1 MFAAMI
7 AIGLLSALE
16 LPAGSSPGPVTFP
29 FFPDTLHTFVWLNW
43 GLVPTTRIAAVLDT
57 EETNVLHLGRRMGLP
72 NPPDVTQDQWR
83 RSYITIIRRNWHL
96 LPYDQLLELLDWTPE
111 QLAYTLREDDFLYVK
126 LGLLK
131 PNCAPLRFI
140 PPNEAA
146 RHREA
151 AIAELLKQ
159 EFPDGL
165 RLDGEPLFAFVKDL
179 SEAPA
184 QASQTQKDSQF
195 SPRYCS
201 SYFML
206 YGDPYL
212 ETDTPAYPDG
222 YLARL
227 AQSGVDSVWLQAVL
241 YKLAPFPWDATLSA
255 RWEERLK
262 NLGKLVADAKTRGI
276 GVYLYLNEPRA
287 MPLAFFDAHP
297 GLRGVTEGDHAALCT
312 SAPDVQHY
320 IRESV
325 ATICRAVPDL
335 AGFFTITASE
345 NLTNCWSHHRGAD
358 CPRCNVRG
366 AETVIPELNALI
378 VQGIHKTPSNAQLI
392 AWDWGWPDDKAQAMI
407 QRLPEAVSFMSV
419 SEWSIPIQRGGVASE
434 VGEYSISAVGPG
446 PRATRHWAWAK
457 ERGLKTIAKVQAGN
471 TWELSAVPY
480 IPALENVAQHAA
492 NLRTAGVG
500 GLMLGWTLGGCPS
513 PNLEVF
519 AELGA
524 PGAGDVPTAL
534 RTVAERRFGSAAAP
548 HIVEAWTA
556 FSNAFREYPYHGGTL
571 YSGPQQMG
579 PANPLWAEPTGYGAT
594 MVGFPYDD
602 LERWRSVYPP
612 DVFARQFQ
620 IMADGFDHAL
630 AKLNTAIAGIDVD
643 AAKKPALESELLVA
657 EACAIHFRSVENQ
670 TRFVMARNALAT
682 TEFKD
687 DSKPLFDIIENS
699 LRSEKELAK
708 RLLTLQCRDSRLGFE
723 ASNHYFYVPMDL
735 AAKVINCDD
744 LLNRWLPEQRAKFG
758 L

>member
-1 MFAAMI
+1 MLVAMI
-7 AIGLLSALE
+7 TLSLISAVE
-16 LPAGSSPGPVTFP
+16 LPAGSAPDPVP
-29 FFPDTLHTFVWLNW
+29 LPHFPDTLHAFVWLNW
-43 GLVPTTRIAAVLDT
+43 GLAPPERMAKVLGAEESDVLD
-57 EETNVLHLGRRMGLP
+57 LGHRMGLRGP
-72 NPPDVTQDQWR
+72 APVTEDQWR

-96 LPYDQLLELLDWTPE
+96 LPYEQLLELLEWTPE
-111 QLAYTLREDDFLYVK
+111 QLAYTLREDDFLFVK
-126 LGLLK
+126 LGMLK
-131 PNCAPLRFI
+131 PKCAPLRFV
-140 PPNEAA
+140 PPDATA
-146 RHREA
+146 RARETV
-151 AIAELLKQ
+151 IAEIVKH
-159 EFPDGL
+159 EFPGGVPF
-165 RLDGEPLFAFVKDL
+165 DGEPLFGFVKELTEPPVDD
-179 SEAPA
+179 SPV
-184 QASQTQKDSQF
+184 QKESQF

-212 ETDTPAYPDG
+212 ETEAPPYPDG

-241 YKLAPFPWDATLSA
+241 YKLAPFPWDASLST
-255 RWEERLK
+255 RWEDRLK
-262 NLGKLVADAKTRGI
+262 NLGELVANAKARGI

-287 MPLAFFDAHP
+287 MPLAFFETHP
-297 GLRGVTEGDHAALCT
+297 ELRGVTEGDHAAMCT
-312 SAPDVQHY
+312 SAPEVQSY
-320 IRESV
+320 IRDAV
-325 ATICRAVPDL
+325 ATVCRAVPEL

-345 NLTNCWSHHRGAD
+345 NLTNCWSHHRGAE
-358 CPRCNVRG
+358 CPRCKDRG
-366 AETVIPELNALI
+366 AETVIPEVDALI
-378 VQGIHKTPSNAQLI
+378 CEGIHKAESKAQLI

-407 QRLPEAVSFMSV
+407 QHLPDGVSFMSV
-419 SEWSIPIQRGGVASE
+419 SEWSIPIERGGVSTE
-434 VGEYSISAVGPG
+434 VGEYSISVVGPG

-524 PGAGDVPTAL
+524 PESGDVPTAL
-534 RTVAERRFGSAAAP
+534 RNVALRRFGPEAAP
-548 HIVEAWTA
+548 HVVEAWNA
-556 FSNAFREYPYHGGTL
+556 FSEAFSEYPYHGGTL
-571 YSGPQQMG
+571 YSAPQQMG
-579 PANPLWAEPTGYGAT
+579 PANPLWAEPTGYAAT

-602 LERWRSVYPP
+602 LDRWRSVYPP
-612 DVFARQFQ
+612 DVFAGQFQ
-620 IMADGFDHAL
+620 KMADGFEDAL
-630 AKLNTAIAGIDVD
+630 AKLKAAVSGMDGDSRRKSAI
-643 AAKKPALESELLVA
+643 ESELLVA

-670 TRFVMARNALAT
+670 TRFVMARNALAVT
-682 TEFKD
+682 DNKD
-687 DSKPLFDIIENS
+687 GAKKLIDAIENI
-699 LRSEKELAK
+699 LRIEKELAK
-708 RLLTLQCRDSRLGFE
+708 RLLALQCRDSRIGFE

-744 LLNRWLPEQRAKFG
+744 LLRRWLPELLAKHG